1 MTGASPRWLLLA
13 FFLALGYLVIG
24 PPGRVPDEPGHFWH
38 AQAIARGHFAP
49 ASRHAVDLYPL
60 PSGMSTIFWVMR
72 AEGHRLSPK
81 DYEIAASIPHEPYG
95 LRQTSTFPTHYTPLA
110 YIPQTAVALLA
121 RAAGMKPFHEV
132 YLGRIVNLLT
142 ALGLIALAMRAAPR
156 YSTLILATALLPM
169 TLYELASWSADAPAI
184 GLGLLFCAFMLEPPE
199 PTPRMMAAVA
209 ATALLLSLSKPAYF
223 LVALLALFRPTP
235 RRITVA
241 AIAATAIGIPIAMAY
256 ANYAWYNARPGFVV
270 DPDAQ
275 LRCIVA
281 EPLRFAKVLWND
293 LRNNAANYG
302 EELIGR
308 FGWLDVYLPKAIV
321 GLEGLLLVACGLTAA
336 PALDARRRMAAIAI
350 VVATFFGIVL
360 SQYLTWSIVC
370 AEWVDGV
377 QGRYFLPILPI
388 ALAALALPSPR
399 WRVGPRTVAVVAVVA
414 NAFGYVA
421 LVRSYY

>member
-1 MTGASPRWLLLA
+1 VTVASPRWLLLG
-13 FFLALGYLVIG
+13 FFLALGYLIIG

-49 ASRHAVDLYPL
+49 PARHAVDLYPL

-72 AEGHRLSPK
+72 AEGHRMSLK
-81 DYEIAASIPHEPYG
+81 DYEVAASIPHEPFG
-95 LRQTSTFPTHYTPLA
+95 LRPTSTFPTHYTPLA

-121 RAAGMKPFHEV
+121 RATGMKPFHEV

-142 ALGLIALAMRAAPR
+142 ALAVIALAMNIAPR

-169 TLYELASWSADAPAI
+169 TLYELASWSVDATTIA
-184 GLGLLFCAFMLEPPE
+184 LGLLFCAFMLEPPE
-199 PTPRMMAAVA
+199 PTPRMAAAVA

-235 RRITVA
+235 RRIAVA
-241 AIAATAIGIPIAMAY
+241 AIAATAVGIPIAMAY

-275 LRCIVA
+275 LRCIAA

-293 LRNNAANYG
+293 LRGNAASYG
-302 EELIGR
+302 EQLIGR

-321 GLEGLLLVACGLTAA
+321 ALEAFLLVACGLTAA
-336 PALDARRRMAAIAI
+336 PALGSRRRIAAITI
-350 VVATFFGIVL
+350 VVCTFFGIVL
-360 SQYLTWSIVC
+360 SQYLTWSVVC

-399 WRVGPRTVAVVAVVA
+399 WRIGPRTVAVAASIA
-414 NAFGYVA
+414 NACGYVA